1 VWSVI
6 RKKQRKKGE
15 EGFTLIELIVVVAI
29 LGFLMAI
36 AIPRYLTAR
45 VTAAQSATKAN
56 LHSLASALELYAT
69 ENNQTTYPETDD
81 VVTWLSTY
89 IAQAPTPPG
98 GSGNY
103 RYFPIESTDLE
114 TNDGPFDSFVIW
126 DPNSYGN
133 NYYAVGPAG
142 VIGEGTTFTGAVA
155 AATGLTTDNLSTLGL
170 DDEDN
175 DGVALDW

>member
-1 VWSVI
+1 MI

-69 ENNQTTYPETDD
+69 ENNQTTYPANDADSDRDNTLDIIE
-81 VVTWLSTY
+81 WISAY
-89 IAQAPTPPG
+89 IAQAPTPPAG
-98 GSGNY
+98 TDNY
-103 RYFPIESTDLE
+103 RYTQLS
-114 TNDGPFDSFVIW
+114 NGSSFAIW

-133 NYYAVGPAG
+133 TYYAVGPAG
-142 VIGEGTTFTGAVA
+142 VIGEGTGIREAITE
-155 AATGLTTDNLSTLGL
+155 ATGVTVDQEPAANERVELT
-170 DDEDN
+170 
-175 DGVALDW
+175 W

>member
-1 VWSVI
+1 MWSVI

-69 ENNQTTYPETDD
+69 ENNQTTYPAAADVKNWLDD
-81 VVTWLSTY
+81 Y
-89 IAQAPTPPG
+89 IAQAPTPPAG
-98 GSGNY
+98 GNNYVYAPLDSSGTQTGT
-103 RYFPIESTDLE
+103 FT
-114 TNDGPFDSFVIW
+114 SFVIW
-126 DPNSYGN
+126 DPNSYGGKC
-133 NYYAVGPAG
+133 YAVGPAG
-142 VIGEGTTFTGAVA
+142 VIGEGAIDENGETVNDAIVEA
-155 AATGLTTDNLSTLGL
+155 INAATGLSLTALPTTTQT
-170 DDEDN
+170 
-175 DGVALDW
+175 LDW

>member
-1 VWSVI
+1 MWSII

-69 ENNQTTYPETDD
+69 ENNQTTYPAIASVEDWLDD
-81 VVTWLSTY
+81 Y
-89 IAQAPTPPG
+89 IAQAPTPPAG
-98 GSGNY
+98 NGNY
-103 RYFPIESTDLE
+103 TYAPLDS
-114 TNDGPFDSFVIW
+114 DGAQTGSFTSFVIW
-126 DPNSYGN
+126 DPNAYGDT
-133 NYYAVGPAG
+133 YYAVGPAG
-142 VIGEGTTFTGAVA
+142 VIGEGDSVVA
-155 AATGLTTDNLSTLGL
+155 AINAATGLELEDEPGTTQ
-170 DDEDN
+170 
-175 DGVALDW
+175 ALDW

>member
-1 VWSVI
+1 MWSII

-69 ENNQTTYPETDD
+69 ENNQTTYPAIASVEDWLDD
-81 VVTWLSTY
+81 Y

-98 GSGNY
+98 GSNY
-103 RYFPIESTDLE
+103 IYAPL
-114 TNDGPFDSFVIW
+114 NDNGDGTGDQDTPYNSFVIW
-126 DPNSYGN
+126 DPNSYGGT
-133 NYYAVGPAG
+133 YFAVGPAG
-142 VIGEGTTFTGAVA
+142 VLGEGSTLQAA
-155 AATGLTTDNLSTLGL
+155 AEAATGLDFSAQNDLSDVATTQT
-170 DDEDN
+170 
-175 DGVALDW
+175 LDW